1 VYAGHPSRPSAVE
14 QGRSQPGS
22 DALALPAVFYQHC
35 QLEDSGGTDTESGHT
50 HAGRAVPSEPSF
62 VDWSIPQ
69 QCFEVGRT
77 VGEL

>member
-1 VYAGHPSRPSAVE
+1 
-14 QGRSQPGS
+14 
-22 DALALPAVFYQHC
+22 LALPAVFYQHS